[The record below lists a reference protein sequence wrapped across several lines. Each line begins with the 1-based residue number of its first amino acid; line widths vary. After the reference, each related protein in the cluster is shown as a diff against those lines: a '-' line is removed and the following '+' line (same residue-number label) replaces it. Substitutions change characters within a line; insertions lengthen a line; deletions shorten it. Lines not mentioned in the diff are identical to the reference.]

1 MNKQEKGSMTIE
13 AALGL
18 FMSVILFFS
27 VSTTALTM
35 KTESYLQQILWNST
49 KEASHYLYLL
59 SKTSAKDVP
68 KEVNDLVNLTLT
80 FANGVQQGKQRLE
93 PLKVFEKEVI
103 TSEQVITRE
112 NLLSAILSS
121 KNNRY
126 LTQSLAKYL
135 FKSYLPDGSDSFKNQ
150 FLKNMGVLGGLD
162 GISFAGSFVHTKQ
175 RTSDVT
181 PHNLYV
187 TFELSYRLR
196 GMYYHQ
202 FDYHHTIK
210 NSVTLKVRT
219 GDK

>member
-1 MNKQEKGSMTIE
+1 MTIE
-13 AALGL
+13 ASIGL
-18 FMSVILFFS
+18 LMSVILFFS
-27 VSTTALTM
+27 ISTTAMTL
-35 KTESYLQQILWNST
+35 KTESYLQQILFNST
-49 KEASHYLYLL
+49 KEASQYLYVV

-68 KEVNDLVNLTLT
+68 KEINDLVNLTLT

-93 PLKVFEKEVI
+93 QLNVFDKEEVS
-103 TSEQVITRE
+103 TEQKINKNT
-112 NLLSAILSS
+112 LLSAILSS

-126 LTQSLAKYL
+126 LTQALAKYL
-135 FKSYLPDGSDSFKNQ
+135 FKSYLPEGDDGFKNQ
-150 FLKNMGVLGGLD
+150 FLKNMGVLGGMD

-187 TFELSYRLR
+187 TFEISYRLR

-202 FDYHHTIK
+202 FNYHHTIK

-219 GDK
+219 GD

>member
-1 MNKQEKGSMTIE
+1 MTIE
-13 AALGL
+13 ASIGL
-18 FMSVILFFS
+18 LMSVILFFS
-27 VSTTALTM
+27 MSTTAMTL
-35 KTESYLQQILWNST
+35 KTESYLQQILLNST
-49 KEASHYLYLL
+49 KEASQYLYVL
-59 SKTSAKDVP
+59 SKTSSKNVP
-68 KEVNDLVNLTLT
+68 KEINDLVNLTLT

-93 PLKVFEKEVI
+93 QLNVFEKEEI
-103 TSEQVITRE
+103 SPDQTINKET
-112 NLLSAILSS
+112 LLSAVLSS

-126 LTQSLAKYL
+126 LTQALAKYL
-135 FKSYLPDGSDSFKNQ
+135 FKSYLPEGSDSFKNQ

-187 TFELSYRLR
+187 TFEISYRLR

-202 FDYHHTIK
+202 FNYHHTIK

-219 GDK
+219 GG